1 MTRVELTEQGRG
13 PKNRTCLG
21 LLTTCTSVVCLCA
34 LWLGG
39 AGAESC
45 RAGPPP
51 PYTGTDWVSN
61 RSPAEARNQK
71 SHTTCPRGV
80 RSWQADVVRQSS
92 RCRLDSDCFPLSLTS
107 ATGDPHL
114 SWLSAAWSV
123 ETLATN
129 NASKTNKLRH
139 TERAATDGFPRGQ
152 RAPTQK
158 TEHPPFSAQVSLIHS
173 RGICSAGDGYV
184 STWYFGTG
192 YCSAPYSHLTSAVS
206 IWCSS
211 CFFFRV
217 SLSKQPFFPGLAN
230 HPGPT
235 AQNWRTCTTIADPLG
250 RLSYERTLPARFERP
265 HIARRSALSVSALSR
280 DYLSLHGGHPHLS
293 EPLGVIMLCWKHSSS
308 VLERTCGIFC

>member
-21 LLTTCTSVVCLCA
+21 LLTTCTSVVCLCT

-61 RSPAEARNQK
+61 SSPAEVRNQK

-129 NASKTNKLRH
+129 NASKTNKLRSQSVLPQMVSH
-139 TERAATDGFPRGQ
+139 GDKGSRP
-152 RAPTQK
+152 QK
-158 TEHPPFSAQVSLIHS
+158 TEQPLFRSGIPYILPRHMQCRGRLCFYVVFRYGLLFCTIFTSHFCGLYLVFSLFLLSCVTLQAAVHS
-173 RGICSAGDGYV
+173 RSRQSPGRH
-184 STWYFGTG
+184 GTEL
-192 YCSAPYSHLTSAVS
+192 AHLHNKSR
-206 IWCSS
+206 SS
-211 CFFFRV
+211 
-217 SLSKQPFFPGLAN
+217 
-230 HPGPT
+230 GP
-235 AQNWRTCTTIADPLG
+235 C
-250 RLSYERTLPARFERP
+250 
-265 HIARRSALSVSALSR
+265 
-280 DYLSLHGGHPHLS
+280 YL
-293 EPLGVIMLCWKHSSS
+293 
-308 VLERTCGIFC
+308 